1 MSPSRAF
8 GRDFLARSSPACRR
22 TILGP
27 GSKASENR
35 CSLSSCHRSASDLFG
50 CRSLA
55 CCHGSCLLSLKL
67 RFLSQADDFPFE
79 ASRSSDLIVR
89 PWSSPVPRR
98 LPGGA
103 RNPRRSVPFSHP
115 GCDTGPFGGR
125 FCLSKT
131 AGWQTTTL
139 AHSSNYRL
147 RTDCV
152 RPAVRNRG
160 RGGVT
165 RLCGWFLSIRATC
178 FSCQRV
184 ETARRLTS

>member
-1 MSPSRAF
+1 VIP
-8 GRDFLARSSPACRR
+8 
-22 TILGP
+22 GP
-27 GSKASENR
+27 GWGASENR
-35 CSLSSCHRSASDLFG
+35 CSPSTCSRSASDLFG

-67 RFLSQADDFPFE
+67 RSLSQSDDFHFE
-79 ASRSSDLIVR
+79 ASRVSDLIVR
-89 PWSSPVPRR
+89 PWSSPVSRR

-103 RNPRRSVPFSHP
+103 RTPRRSVPFSHP

-139 AHSSNYRL
+139 AHSSNSRL
-147 RTDCV
+147 QTDCV
-152 RPAVRNRG
+152 RPAVRNHG

-165 RLCGWFLSIRATC
+165 RLRGWFHSIRATC
-178 FSCQRV
+178 LSCRRA
-184 ETARRLTS
+184 ETASRLTS